1 MMSERLRSCWG
12 PSRLAHH
19 SNIYSSQWNKHQNYI
34 VRLISEQLRAC
45 SVCFQTAMWKK
56 SAWFYEP
63 QFGRISLNISILDS
77 VLKLKK
83 FKHKCWIW
91 TAELFQFVKYCRTL
105 TVWHFRQLWSLSTNQ
120 IIRTIL
126 PRILIGL
133 FQYVLWEFKTYWRN
147 FIRIENRIAKGI
159 WLKKKGR
166 TLD

>member
-1 MMSERLRSCWG
+1 MEQSSC
-12 PSRLAHH
+12 SCEFSCRVIH
-19 SNIYSSQWNKHQNYI
+19 KH
-34 VRLISEQLRAC
+34 APWA
-45 SVCFQTAMWKK
+45 VCFQTAMWKK
-56 SAWFYEP
+56 PAWFYEP

-105 TVWHFRQLWSLSTNQ
+105 TVWHFRQLWSLSTSQ

-159 WLKKKGR
+159 WLKKKGG

>member
-1 MMSERLRSCWG
+1 
-12 PSRLAHH
+12 
-19 SNIYSSQWNKHQNYI
+19 
-34 VRLISEQLRAC
+34 
-45 SVCFQTAMWKK
+45 MWKK

-105 TVWHFRQLWSLSTNQ
+105 TVWHFRQLWPLSTNQ

-159 WLKKKGR
+159 WLKKKGG
-166 TLD
+166 TLDYVSCFSYTSFVLTRFLSTLYQNLLNTAEASLFV

>member
-1 MMSERLRSCWG
+1 
-12 PSRLAHH
+12 
-19 SNIYSSQWNKHQNYI
+19 
-34 VRLISEQLRAC
+34 
-45 SVCFQTAMWKK
+45 MWKK

-133 FQYVLWEFKTYWRN
+133 FQYVLWEFKTYWRTL
-147 FIRIENRIAKGI
+147 FALKIELQKEFDSRRREEHSTRSRVSPYTSFLLTRFLG
-159 WLKKKGR
+159 
-166 TLD
+166 TLYQNLLNTAEASLFV